1 MAKSKLE
8 GFSRVAV
15 LKFGT
20 FRPYYFALY
29 DDGTDYKIGDMVV
42 VSGSSSPSVITDIL
56 TAEEAAEK
64 TSLSITAE
72 VIGRVDTTAYDR
84 RVAMRKEKEALKKEM
99 AKRRGEIQKK
109 LDDEYYASKDPEY
122 AEMLKRYEEMR

>member
-20 FRPYYFALY
+20 SRPYYFALY

-99 AKRRGEIQKK
+99 AKRRGEIQK
-109 LDDEYYASKDPEY
+109 
-122 AEMLKRYEEMR
+122 

>member
-1 MAKSKLE
+1 M
-8 GFSRVAV
+8 

-20 FRPYYFALY
+20 SRPYYFALY
-29 DDGTDYKIGDMVV
+29 DDGTYYKIGDMVV

>member
-1 MAKSKLE
+1 MAKTKLE

-15 LKFGT
+15 LKFGASY
-20 FRPYYFALY
+20 PYYFALY

-84 RVAMRKEKEALKKEM
+84 RVELRKAKASLKKEM
-99 AKRRGEIQKK
+99 TKRKEAIQKK

-122 AEMLKRYEEMR
+122 AEMLKRYESLQ

>member
-1 MAKSKLE
+1 MAKTKLE

-15 LKFGT
+15 LKFDASY
-20 FRPYYFALY
+20 PYYFALY
-29 DDGTDYKIGDMVV
+29 DDGTDYKVGDMVA
-42 VSGSSSPSVITDIL
+42 VSDGSSPGVISDIL
-56 TAEEAAEK
+56 TTEEAAEK
-64 TSLSITAE
+64 KSLSITAE

-122 AEMLKRYEEMR
+122 AEMLKRYEKMR

>member
-1 MAKSKLE
+1 MARTKLE

-20 FRPYYFALY
+20 SRPYYFALY
-29 DDGTDYKIGDMVV
+29 DDGTYYKIGDMVV

-84 RVAMRKEKEALKKEM
+84 RVAMRKEKEALEKEM

-109 LDDEYYASKDPEY
+109 LDYEYYASKDPEY

>member
-1 MAKSKLE
+1 MARTKLE

-15 LKFGT
+15 LKFGASY
-20 FRPYYFALY
+20 PYYFALY
-29 DDGTDYKIGDMVV
+29 DDGTDYKIGDMDV

-56 TAEEAAEK
+56 TAEE
-64 TSLSITAE
+64 AE

-109 LDDEYYASKDPEY
+109 LGDEYYASKDPEY

>member
-1 MAKSKLE
+1 MAKTKLE

-15 LKFGT
+15 LKFDASY
-20 FRPYYFALY
+20 PYYFALY
-29 DDGTDYKIGDMVV
+29 DDGTDYKVGDMVA
-42 VSGSSSPSVITDIL
+42 VSDGSSPGVISDIL

-64 TSLSITAE
+64 KSLSITAE

-99 AKRRGEIQKK
+99 AKRRGEN
-109 LDDEYYASKDPEY
+109 PEE
-122 AEMLKRYEEMR
+122 AGRRILCEQRS

>member
-1 MAKSKLE
+1 MAKTKLE
-8 GFSRVAV
+8 GFSGVAV

-20 FRPYYFALY
+20 PRPYYFALY
-29 DDGTDYKIGDMVV
+29 DDGTDYKVGDMVV
-42 VSGSSSPSVITDIL
+42 VSDGYNPSVILDIL
-56 TAEEAAEK
+56 TAEEVAEK
-64 TSLSITAE
+64 TSLSIAAE

-109 LDDEYYASKDPEY
+109 LDDEYYANKDPEY

>member
-1 MAKSKLE
+1 MAKKKLE

-15 LKFGT
+15 LKFGASY
-20 FRPYYFALY
+20 PYYFALY
-29 DDGTDYKIGDMVV
+29 DDDTDYKVGDMVV

-84 RVAMRKEKEALKKEM
+84 RVELRKEKESLKKEM
-99 AKRRGEIQKK
+99 TKRKEAIQKK

-122 AEMLKRYEEMR
+122 AEMLKRYESLQ

>member
-1 MAKSKLE
+1 MRGEFYYGKNKIRR
-8 GFSRVAV
+8 FSRVAV
-15 LKFGT
+15 LKFGASY
-20 FRPYYFALY
+20 PYYFALY

-84 RVAMRKEKEALKKEM
+84 RVAMRKEK
-99 AKRRGEIQKK
+99 KR
-109 LDDEYYASKDPEY
+109 
-122 AEMLKRYEEMR
+122 

>member
-20 FRPYYFALY
+20 SRPYCFALY
-29 DDGTDYKIGDMVV
+29 DDGTDYKVGDMVV

-84 RVAMRKEKEALKKEM
+84 RVAMRKEKEALK
-99 AKRRGEIQKK
+99 I
-109 LDDEYYASKDPEY
+109 
-122 AEMLKRYEEMR
+122 

>member
-1 MAKSKLE
+1 MAKTKLE

-15 LKFGT
+15 LKFGASY
-20 FRPYYFALY
+20 PYYFALY
-29 DDGTDYKIGDMVV
+29 DDDTDYKIGDMVV
-42 VSGSSSPSVITDIL
+42 VSGNSRPSVIIDIL
-56 TAEEAAEK
+56 TAEEAVEK

-84 RVAMRKEKEALKKEM
+84 RVAMRQEKEALKKEM
-99 AKRRGEIQKK
+99 DKRRGEIQKK

>member
-1 MAKSKLE
+1 MARTKLE

-20 FRPYYFALY
+20 SRPYYFALY
-29 DDGTDYKIGDMVV
+29 DDGTYYKIGDMVV

-122 AEMLKRYEEMR
+122 VEMLKRYEEMR

>member
-20 FRPYYFALY
+20 SRPYYFALY

-109 LDDEYYASKDPEY
+109 LDDEYYASIDPEY